1 MSLRKCK
8 KVFCECLTLLIT
20 IFLLLLA
27 IFLLVSY
34 KPKKP
39 IFSIQLMEIQNLTLS
54 EQFINSSIQITTLST
69 NPNQRVGIYFHQL
82 NVYATYNNTKITGE
96 SIVQPFNQRQ
106 LEEILL
112 YTSLSG
118 NGVLEPS
125 ISYQLGQDIISGIL
139 SLVGVCK
146 TSTN

>member
-1 MSLRKCK
+1 VQK
-8 KVFCECLTLLIT
+8 FFFECLTLLIT

-27 IFLLVSY
+27 IFFLVIY

-39 IFSIQLMEIQNLTLS
+39 KFSIQLIDIQNLTLS

-69 NPNQRVGIYFHQL
+69 NPNQRVGIYFNQL
-82 NVYATYNNTKITGE
+82 NVYATYDNTKITGE

>member
-1 MSLRKCK
+1 MN
-8 KVFCECLTLLIT
+8 
-20 IFLLLLA
+20 
-27 IFLLVSY
+27 
-34 KPKKP
+34 
-39 IFSIQLMEIQNLTLS
+39 IQNLTLS

-69 NPNQRVGIYFHQL
+69 NPNQRVGIYFNQL
-82 NVYATYNNTKITGE
+82 NVYATYDNTKITGE